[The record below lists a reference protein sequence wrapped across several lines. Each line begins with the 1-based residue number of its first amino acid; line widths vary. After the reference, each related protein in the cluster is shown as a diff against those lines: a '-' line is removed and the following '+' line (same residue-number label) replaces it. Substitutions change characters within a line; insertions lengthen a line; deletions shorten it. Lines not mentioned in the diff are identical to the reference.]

1 MRQRQAHPV
10 NPYVSKAGLWPRSE
24 QRQLGLL
31 FTVFA
36 CDDTTR
42 LHEVLQIEDREIHFM
57 GLSRHVSIINLL
69 LVILLSFSIIIYY
82 YCYYSLYFYINFI
95 MISGPTGY
103 LVFNRIIWVHELQ
116 IQ

>member
-10 NPYVSKAGLWPRSE
+10 NPYVSKAGLWPSSE

-42 LHEVLQIEDREIHFM
+42 LHEVLQIEDRFPIFRYVLRCFAYVVLE
-57 GLSRHVSIINLL
+57 S
-69 LVILLSFSIIIYY
+69 
-82 YCYYSLYFYINFI
+82 
-95 MISGPTGY
+95 
-103 LVFNRIIWVHELQ
+103 
-116 IQ
+116 